1 MRVTIKCTI
10 VLLSIFGLF
19 SLHAQDKKKVELV
32 KKDTA
37 TYEKEG
43 PLKGLRKL
51 GDDEMQGTQ
60 IMLDGESIPVYLDGK
75 KVKGM
80 ELMTKMSS
88 GDYVPTPYANKD
100 GEVKAVVL
108 KAATEEEKEMMRKMF
123 AGEMPEDQDV
133 TPKDVVYEKEG
144 PLKGLRK
151 LQEEEMYFMQNEID
165 EALSDTNKT
174 PVYNAEGKKVS
185 EEKLDEVLMS
195 PEYVLDFYVDEN
207 KKIKAATLR
216 MATEEEKQAMEA
228 MVVGAESAMEARMVD
243 VGNNFTAKPAT
254 PFSVKD
260 IEGNEYS
267 LNSLKG
273 KVIVMNFWFIGCKPC
288 QQEIPEL
295 NELVEKYHGKEVVFL
310 GFALDKKSRLQTF
323 LKKKPFNY
331 NIIPGS
337 KLDSSYEVYGYPTH
351 VVINQNSEIV
361 WRTSGL
367 SPITV
372 SMLDNT
378 IESLI
383 K

>member
-10 VLLSIFGLF
+10 VLLSIF
-19 SLHAQDKKKVELV
+19 SLLSLNAQDKEPV

-51 GDDEMQGTQ
+51 RDDEMPGVQ
-60 IMLDGESIPVYLDGK
+60 IILDGESIPVYLDGK

-80 ELMTKMSS
+80 ELMTKMNS

-108 KAATEEEKEMMRKMF
+108 KVATEEEKEIMRKMF
-123 AGEMPEDQDV
+123 AGEMPEDQEV

-151 LQEEEMYFMQNEID
+151 LQEQEMYFMQDEIN

-185 EEKLDEVLMS
+185 EEKLDEILMS
-195 PEYVLDFYVDEN
+195 PEYVVEFYVDEN
-207 KKIKAATLR
+207 KEIKAGALR

-228 MVVGAESAMEARMVD
+228 MVVDAESAMAQMGD
-243 VGNNFTAKPAT
+243 MGNNFTPKPAI

-260 IEGNEYS
+260 IKGNEYS

-288 QQEIPEL
+288 LQEIPEL

-310 GFALDKKSRLQTF
+310 GFAIDKKSRLETF

-337 KLDSSYEVYGYPTH
+337 KIDSSYEVYGYPTH

-378 IESLI
+378 IEGLV

>member
-1 MRVTIKCTI
+1 MRVTIKYAI
-10 VLLSIFGLF
+10 VLLSIFSLL
-19 SLHAQDKKKVELV
+19 SLHAQDKEPV

-51 GDDEMQGTQ
+51 RDDEMAGVQ
-60 IMLDGESIPVYLDGK
+60 IMLDGVSIPVYLDGK

-80 ELMTKMSS
+80 ELMTKMSF

-123 AGEMPEDQDV
+123 AGEMPEYQEV
-133 TPKDVVYEKEG
+133 TPKDIVYEKEG

-151 LQEEEMYFMQNEID
+151 LQDEEMYFMQDEID
-165 EALSDTNKT
+165 EALFEM
-174 PVYNAEGKKVS
+174 PVYDTEGKKVS
-185 EEKLDEVLMS
+185 QDKLDEVLMS
-195 PEYVLDFYVDEN
+195 PEYIVDFYVDEN
-207 KKIKAATLR
+207 KKIKAGTLR

-228 MVVGAESAMEARMVD
+228 MVVDAESAMEARMGD
-243 VGNNFTAKPAT
+243 MGNNFTPKPAV

-260 IEGNEYS
+260 IKGNEYS
-267 LNSLKG
+267 LNGLKG

-288 QQEIPEL
+288 LQEIPEL

-310 GFALDKKSRLQTF
+310 GFALDKKSRLETF

-337 KLDSSYEVYGYPTH
+337 KLDNSYEVYGYPTH

-367 SPITV
+367 SSITV

-378 IESLI
+378 IEGLI

>member
-1 MRVTIKCTI
+1 MRVTIKCAI
-10 VLLSIFGLF
+10 VLLSIF
-19 SLHAQDKKKVELV
+19 SLLSLNAQDKKKVEPV

-51 GDDEMQGTQ
+51 RDDEMPGAQ
-60 IMLDGESIPVYLDGK
+60 IMLDGVSIPVYADGK

-80 ELMTKMSS
+80 ELMTKMNS
-88 GDYVPTPYANKD
+88 GDYVLVPYANKD

-108 KAATEEEKEMMRKMF
+108 KATTEEEKEIMRETF
-123 AGEMPEDQDV
+123 AGEIPEGQEV
-133 TPKDVVYEKEG
+133 TPKDIVYEKEG

-151 LQEEEMYFMQNEID
+151 LQDEEMYFMQDEIN
-165 EALSDTNKT
+165 EALSDTNKM

-185 EEKLDEVLMS
+185 QDKLDQVLMS
-195 PEYVLDFYVDEN
+195 TEYVVDFYVDEN
-207 KKIKAATLR
+207 KKIKAGTLR

-228 MVVGAESAMEARMVD
+228 MVVDAESAMAAQMGD
-243 VGNNFTAKPAT
+243 MGNNFSPKPAI

-260 IEGNEYS
+260 MKGNKYS

-288 QQEIPEL
+288 LQEIPEL

-310 GFALDKKSRLQTF
+310 GFALDKKSRLETF

-337 KLDSSYEVYGYPTH
+337 KIDSSYEVYGYPTH

-367 SPITV
+367 SSITV

-378 IESLI
+378 IEGLI

>member
-10 VLLSIFGLF
+10 VLLSIFSLL
-19 SLHAQDKKKVELV
+19 SLHAQDKEPV

-51 GDDEMQGTQ
+51 RDDEMQGVQ
-60 IMLDGESIPVYLDGK
+60 IMLDGESIPVYVDGK

-88 GDYVPTPYANKD
+88 GDYVPVPYANKD

-108 KAATEEEKEMMRKMF
+108 KAATEEEKEMMR
-123 AGEMPEDQDV
+123 EDQGV
-133 TPKDVVYEKEG
+133 TPKDIVYEKEG

-151 LQEEEMYFMQNEID
+151 LQDEEMYFMQDEID
-165 EALSDTNKT
+165 EALFEM
-174 PVYNAEGKKVS
+174 PVYDTEGKKVS
-185 EEKLDEVLMS
+185 QDKLDEVLMS

-207 KKIKAATLR
+207 KKIKAGTLR

-228 MVVGAESAMEARMVD
+228 MVVDAESAMEARMGD
-243 VGNNFTAKPAT
+243 MGNNFTAKPAT

-260 IEGNEYS
+260 IKGNEYS

-295 NELVEKYHGKEVVFL
+295 NELVEKYHGKDVVFL
-310 GFALDKKSRLQTF
+310 GFALDKKSRLENF
-323 LKKKPFNY
+323 LKKKPFHY

-367 SPITV
+367 SSITV

-378 IESLI
+378 IESLT

>member
-1 MRVTIKCTI
+1 MRVTIKCAI
-10 VLLSIFGLF
+10 VLLSIF
-19 SLHAQDKKKVELV
+19 SLLSLNAQDKKKVEPV

-51 GDDEMQGTQ
+51 RDDEMPGAQ
-60 IMLDGESIPVYLDGK
+60 IMLDGVSIPVYADGK

-88 GDYVPTPYANKD
+88 GDYVPVPYANKD

-108 KAATEEEKEMMRKMF
+108 KAATEEEKEMF

-133 TPKDVVYEKEG
+133 TLKDIVYEKEG
-144 PLKGLRK
+144 SLKGLRK
-151 LQEEEMYFMQNEID
+151 LQDEEMYFMQDEIN
-165 EALSDTNKT
+165 EALSDAKM
-174 PVYNAEGKKVS
+174 PVYNTEWEKVS
-185 EEKLDEVLMS
+185 QDKLDEVLMS
-195 PEYVLDFYVDEN
+195 TEYVVDFYVDEN
-207 KKIKAATLR
+207 KKIKAGTLR

-228 MVVGAESAMEARMVD
+228 MVVDAESAMAAQMGD
-243 VGNNFTAKPAT
+243 MGNNFSPKPAI

-260 IEGNEYS
+260 IKGNKYS

-288 QQEIPEL
+288 LQEIPEL

-310 GFALDKKSRLQTF
+310 GFALDKKSRLETF

-337 KLDSSYEVYGYPTH
+337 KIDSSYEVYGYPTH

-367 SPITV
+367 SSITV

-378 IESLI
+378 IEGLI

>member
-10 VLLSIFGLF
+10 VLLSIFSLL
-19 SLHAQDKKKVELV
+19 SLHAQDKKSVEPE

-43 PLKGLRKL
+43 PLRGLRKL
-51 GDDEMQGTQ
+51 RDDEMQGVQ
-60 IMLDGESIPVYLDGK
+60 IMLDGVSIPVYVDGK

-108 KAATEEEKEMMRKMF
+108 KAATTEEEKEMMREMF
-123 AGEMPEDQDV
+123 AGEMTEDQDV

-151 LQEEEMYFMQNEID
+151 LQDEEMYFMQDEIN
-165 EALSDTNKT
+165 EALSDTRM
-174 PVYNAEGKKVS
+174 PVYDTEGKKVS
-185 EEKLDEVLMS
+185 QEKLDEILMS
-195 PEYVLDFYVDEN
+195 PEYVVDFYVDEN

-216 MATEEEKQAMEA
+216 MATEEEKEQMEA
-228 MVVGAESAMEARMVD
+228 MIVDTESAMQGMGD
-243 VGNNFTAKPAT
+243 VGNNFTPKPAI

-260 IEGNEYS
+260 IKGNEYS

-273 KVIVMNFWFIGCKPC
+273 KVVVMNFWFIGCKPC
-288 QQEIPEL
+288 LQEIPEL

-310 GFALDKKSRLQTF
+310 GFALDKKSRLETF

-361 WRTSGL
+361 WRTTGL

-372 SMLDNT
+372 STLDNT
-378 IESLI
+378 IEGLI

>member
-1 MRVTIKCTI
+1 
-10 VLLSIFGLF
+10 
-19 SLHAQDKKKVELV
+19 
-32 KKDTA
+32 
-37 TYEKEG
+37 
-43 PLKGLRKL
+43 
-51 GDDEMQGTQ
+51 
-60 IMLDGESIPVYLDGK
+60 ML
-75 KVKGM
+75 
-80 ELMTKMSS
+80 
-88 GDYVPTPYANKD
+88 
-100 GEVKAVVL
+100 
-108 KAATEEEKEMMRKMF
+108 
-123 AGEMPEDQDV
+123 AGEMSEDQDV
-133 TPKDVVYEKEG
+133 TPKDIVYEKEG

-151 LQEEEMYFMQNEID
+151 LQDEEMYFMQNEID
-165 EALSDTNKT
+165 EALFEK
-174 PVYNAEGKKVS
+174 PVYDTEGKKVS
-185 EEKLDEVLMS
+185 QDKLEEVLMS

-207 KKIKAATLR
+207 KKIKASTLR

-228 MVVGAESAMEARMVD
+228 MVVDAESAMEAQMGD
-243 VGNNFTAKPAT
+243 MGNNFTPKPAI

-260 IEGNEYS
+260 IKGNKYS

-295 NELVEKYHGKEVVFL
+295 NELVEKYHRKEVVFL
-310 GFALDKKSRLQTF
+310 GFALDKKSRLETF

-378 IESLI
+378 IEGLI